1 MALCCTGDEPNALKF
16 GMWATFHYIHHLSA
30 RQLNLKIWLTLGIK
44 VVKVGIFFLLHLL
57 GAFLLQLTKLYLRSK
72 PPALQ
77 TLLDKTHE
85 IMLTIFQSVTIVRL
99 PLMIIIHLEIDFGD
113 PQSKIYGL
121 VLQMLYDCA
130 LVAILAVTITNMVLI
145 YAPRLL
151 EQAEEGTFVIIVS
164 TIIGLVSATSVLLSW
179 QMDWCILAH
188 KMLRQLG
195 TPCTSIGP
203 LRRCLSATCLLL
215 TVGFKLSL
223 IWTKNAIAEGEREHL
238 QWKSHAFDRSTCCH
252 HLSSPTRIRSSNNY
266 HGWKSKRNHAIG
278 THHGRVSQW
287 QLGKVCWCLPWKMDS
302 WMG

>member
-1 MALCCTGDEPNALKF
+1 MTA
-16 GMWATFHYIHHLSA
+16 M
-30 RQLNLKIWLTLGIK
+30 GIK

-57 GAFLLQLTKLYLRSK
+57 GVFLLQLTKLYLRSK

-145 YAPRLL
+145 YTPRLL

-195 TPCTSIGP
+195 TPCISIGP

-223 IWTKNAIAEGEREHL
+223 IWTKNAIAEGERNIFSGKVMLLTVLPAVITFQALREFG
-238 QWKSHAFDRSTCCH
+238 A
-252 HLSSPTRIRSSNNY
+252 PTTIMDGSQSVIMPLVLIMVVYLNDNLARFAGVYLGKWIPEWVKNF
-266 HGWKSKRNHAIG
+266 KRNSTA
-278 THHGRVSQW
+278 RVS
-287 QLGKVCWCLPWKMDS
+287 PA
-302 WMG
+302 